1 MGGLSGT
8 LTSLTQL
15 HVPELEHLYEV
26 SIGTPHRPTG
36 RRRVMCLRGNLAR
49 LATGRDERAGTR
61 VKGSP
66 VSLKPGDDGLS
77 LN

>member
-36 RRRVMCLRGNLAR
+36 RRRAMSQRRPC
-49 LATGRDERAGTR
+49 ATRHGPHTTSDLELDLL
-61 VKGSP
+61 VVHVIYDP
-66 VSLKPGDDGLS
+66 DQLPY
-77 LN
+77 

>member
-15 HVPELEHLYEV
+15 HVPELEHLHEV

-36 RRRVMCLRGNLAR
+36 RRPMGRSTNGELTDEQLDR
-49 LATGRDERAGTR
+49 LAAHPD
-61 VKGSP
+61 
-66 VSLKPGDDGLS
+66 
-77 LN
+77 